1 MLAFLIVVGNNERP
15 PWNSKTAVP
24 SHDFDEWFNMQHRP
38 TRTADEDSL
47 GYQGSEQPTLNLTI

>member
-24 SHDFDEWFNMQHRP
+24 SHDFDEWFNLQHRP
-38 TRTADEDSL
+38 TRTADEGSL
-47 GYQGSEQPTLNLTI
+47 GYQGSK